1 MTTSQASIDDCRVFN
16 TGWFDEI
23 TMMQE
28 LVKLSASDKEEYV
41 VESIYDHRPKLT
53 GLKRTKP
60 LSEHWFKVKWKDF
73 EEAEN
78 TWEPWSALKD
88 LEPFAQYAHDNP
100 ALNLTPAE
108 TAAKMKRK

>member
-1 MTTSQASIDDCRVFN
+1 MAFHKLSPESLILTFK
-16 TGWFDEI
+16 
-23 TMMQE
+23 

-108 TAAKMKRK
+108 TAAKIKQK